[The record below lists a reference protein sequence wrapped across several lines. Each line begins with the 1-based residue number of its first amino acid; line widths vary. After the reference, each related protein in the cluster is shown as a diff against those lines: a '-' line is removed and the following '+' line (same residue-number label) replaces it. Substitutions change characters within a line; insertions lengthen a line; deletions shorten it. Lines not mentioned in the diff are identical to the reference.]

1 MSILKKSGWTAL
13 GSNEGSASIG
23 EGIGVSISRG
33 ELLLSDPLGAN
44 YKFNFATAGGQLGA
58 DLLPVGFDLSLA
70 EFPDKG
76 EIFTNSKWRST
87 LSASDFKG
95 PFLIYQG
102 KGISILGPGVVGS
115 IMFFDIGMGLYS
127 SLVATMAT
135 GGAAI
140 AVAPAVVLASCSAVY
155 VSVGSVLGTVGA
167 SISGALGI
175 IHGFEKKQSDIVGVW
190 KVSSNGVNY
199 KYAFYDN
206 GSCSWWKDLNMLNP
220 DGAGRWSLNGGD
232 LEINWDSGSFERW
245 SVGGSG
251 AVRKGNWTDS
261 RGNVS
266 AITAYKSDIIN
277 VFTQNES
284 IQNRLSSTIK

>member
-1 MSILKKSGWTAL
+1 MSIFKKSGWTAV

-23 EGIGVSISRG
+23 EGIGVSISKG

-76 EIFTNSKWRST
+76 EIFTNSKWRSS

-115 IMFFDIGMGLYS
+115 IMFFDIGIGLYS

-155 VSVGSVLGTVGA
+155 VSVGMILGTVGA
-167 SISGALGI
+167 NVSGSLGI
-175 IHGFEKKQSDIVGVW
+175 IHGFEKKQSEVVGAW
-190 KVSSNGVNY
+190 KVSVNGVNY
-199 KYAFYDN
+199 KYAFYET

-220 DGAGRWSLNGGD
+220 DGAGRWSVNGD
-232 LEINWDSGSFERW
+232 YLEINWDSGSFERW
-245 SVGGSG
+245 NIAESG
-251 AVRKGNWTDS
+251 ASKKGSWTDP

-266 AITAYKSDIIN
+266 AVAAYKTDLIN
-277 VFTQNES
+277 LFTQKEFT
-284 IQNRLSSTIK
+284 QNRLSSAI